1 MATRDGS
8 GYRKNTSKDG
18 ARSPHISEDVAAKM
32 DVIARYQKKNFTLC
46 VEEACKEYAER
57 YIQSLDI
64 VQRTELLELLW
75 ELL

>member
-18 ARSPHISEDVAAKM
+18 ARSPHISEDIAAKM
-32 DVIARYQKKNFTLC
+32 DVIARYQGKNFTLC
-46 VEEACKEYAER
+46 VEEACRKYATD
-57 YIQSLDI
+57 YIESLDL
-64 VQRTELLELLW
+64 VQRTELLNLLW